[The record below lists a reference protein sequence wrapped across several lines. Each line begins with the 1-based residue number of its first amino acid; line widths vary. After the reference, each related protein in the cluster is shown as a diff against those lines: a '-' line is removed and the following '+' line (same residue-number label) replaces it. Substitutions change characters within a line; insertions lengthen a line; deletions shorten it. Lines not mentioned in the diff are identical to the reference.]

1 MRKKSNTLTIV
12 LVVILVLA
20 FIISLQVL
28 GVINLSPTLGGSIC
42 RELSKDTLSSRTKS
56 SIINNAPDNYKDVY
70 GCLDSITQSQVLTI
84 LGGPANCGCPT
95 DLNNDGVVNSAD
107 LAVLLGAWGENPGH
121 PADFTGD
128 GVVNSADLAVLLGA
142 WGPCPTTEISCM
154 DSCDNDEDN
163 LIDCADVLDCQVG
176 AECENGGTCMSGV
189 CVICGDGVCSEGET
203 QESCADC
210 SFGECTLNTKLL
222 ASDGASSD
230 EFGEAVDIEQG
241 WAFVGVEKDD
251 DDGSSSGSV
260 YVFKLNEVGQ
270 WVQVQKLHA
279 DDATAGDLFGTS
291 VSISGN
297 AVVIGAKGDDD
308 LGSGAGAAYVFKLN
322 EVGQWVQVQK
332 LLASD
337 GGGGDAGGDQFG
349 KSVSISGN
357 VIVVGAQLEDGD
369 TFYNSGAAYVFRYN
383 GNSWVEEQKLH
394 SDCQNACGANFFGNS
409 VAISNNEIIIGESFA
424 DYNGYQSGS
433 AFIFFY
439 GECDSSHSGFEWCLE
454 EKLLASDG
462 LAGDYFGRSVDISG
476 DKAIVGAPNSGNSGG
491 GAENGYGSI
500 YIYTHNENS
509 WEETKIT
516 ASDGTVS
523 DWFGWS
529 VSMSNG
535 NIIVGAPKYDGNGF
549 MPGSVYVYTQSGAN
563 WVEEQKILAADGA
576 GGDYFGW
583 SIDISSDTVVIGARG
598 DDDMGDFSGS
608 AYIFDCSAT

>member
-95 DLNNDGVVNSAD
+95 DLNN
-107 LAVLLGAWGENPGH
+107 
-121 PADFTGD
+121 D

-251 DDGSSSGSV
+251 DDG
-260 YVFKLNEVGQ
+260 
-270 WVQVQKLHA
+270 
-279 DDATAGDLFGTS
+279 
-291 VSISGN
+291 
-297 AVVIGAKGDDD
+297 
-308 LGSGAGAAYVFKLN
+308 
-322 EVGQWVQVQK
+322 
-332 LLASD
+332 
-337 GGGGDAGGDQFG
+337 
-349 KSVSISGN
+349 
-357 VIVVGAQLEDGD
+357 
-369 TFYNSGAAYVFRYN
+369 
-383 GNSWVEEQKLH
+383 
-394 SDCQNACGANFFGNS
+394 
-409 VAISNNEIIIGESFA
+409 
-424 DYNGYQSGS
+424 
-433 AFIFFY
+433 
-439 GECDSSHSGFEWCLE
+439 
-454 EKLLASDG
+454 
-462 LAGDYFGRSVDISG
+462 
-476 DKAIVGAPNSGNSGG
+476 
-491 GAENGYGSI
+491 
-500 YIYTHNENS
+500 
-509 WEETKIT
+509 
-516 ASDGTVS
+516 
-523 DWFGWS
+523 
-529 VSMSNG
+529 
-535 NIIVGAPKYDGNGF
+535 
-549 MPGSVYVYTQSGAN
+549 
-563 WVEEQKILAADGA
+563 
-576 GGDYFGW
+576 
-583 SIDISSDTVVIGARG
+583 
-598 DDDMGDFSGS
+598 FS
-608 AYIFDCSAT
+608 